1 MSNVKMH
8 DNEVDIDESLIRQL
22 LSEQFP
28 QWADLPISPVKSA
41 GTDNAIYR
49 LGVDKCLRL
58 PRVPSADKDVEKEQT
73 WLPVFA
79 STLPLAIP
87 VPLGNGCPNDRYP
100 YKWSIFTWLEGNDA
114 TAESITDQNQ
124 AAVTLAEFIK
134 SLWKIDTSNAPAS
147 RRGTPLIVQDNETR
161 QAIKSLQGKINIEAV
176 TALWDESLQVSNWN
190 KPAVWTHGDLLPSNL
205 LVKEGALCAVID
217 FGLMG
222 IGDPA
227 CDLIPAW
234 SVFSANPRQ
243 IFRSTLGVDES
254 TWLRGRGWALSVA
267 LIILPYYEKTNPG
280 LVAIA
285 KRILNEI
292 LNNECL

>member
-1 MSNVKMH
+1 MAKVKMH
-8 DNEVDIDESLIRQL
+8 DNEVDIDQSLVRL
-22 LSEQFP
+22 LLKEQFP

-49 LGVDKCLRL
+49 LGEDKCVRL
-58 PRVPSADKDVEKEQT
+58 PRVPSAAKEVEKEQL

-79 STLPLAIP
+79 STLPLVIP
-87 VPLGNGCPNDRYP
+87 VPIGNGATNSNYP
-100 YKWSIFTWLEGNDA
+100 FKWSVFTWIEGRDA
-114 TAESITDQNQ
+114 TIELITDQRQ
-124 AAVTLAEFIK
+124 AATALAEFILTLQTINTTNAPLSRRGVPLAAQDQEVRQAIN
-134 SLWKIDTSNAPAS
+134 SLIGKIDT
-147 RRGTPLIVQDNETR
+147 
-161 QAIKSLQGKINIEAV
+161 QAVI
-176 TALWDESLQVSNWN
+176 TLWNNSLQVPNWDKN
-190 KPAVWTHGDLLPSNL
+190 PVWSHGDLLPSNL
-205 LVKEGALCAVID
+205 LIQNGRLTAVID

-234 SVFSANPRQ
+234 SVFSVSGRQ
-243 IFRSTLGVDES
+243 VFRSALGVDEA

-292 LNNECL
+292 LNEK

>member
-8 DNEVDIDESLIRQL
+8 DNEIDIDESLVRKL

-28 QWADLPISPVKSA
+28 QWSHLPISPVQSA

-49 LGVDKCLRL
+49 LGADKCVRL
-58 PRVPSADKDVEKEQT
+58 PRIPGAAKDVEKEQL
-73 WLPVFA
+73 WLPLFA

-87 VPLGNGCPNDRYP
+87 TPAGRGNPTEIYP
-100 YKWSIFTWLEGNDA
+100 FKWSIFPWIEGDNA
-114 TAESITDQNQ
+114 TAELIVDKNQ
-124 AAVTLAEFIK
+124 AAVALAQFIIAFQ
-134 SLWKIDTSNAPAS
+134 KISITNAPPS
-147 RRGTPLIVQDNETR
+147 RRGVPLATQDNETR
-161 QAIKSLQGKINIEAV
+161 QAIKSLQTSINTEAV
-176 TALWDESLQVSNWN
+176 TALWNESLKASNWD
-190 KPAVWTHGDLLPSNL
+190 KSPVWTHGDLLPSNL
-205 LVKEGALCAVID
+205 LVRNRQLCAVID

-222 IGDPA
+222 VGDPA

-234 SVFSANPRQ
+234 SLLSADTRHV
-243 IFRSTLGVDES
+243 FRSALGVDEA

-285 KRILNEI
+285 ERMLNEI
-292 LNNECL
+292 LHEL